1 MKLILLY
8 STLFSKDDAISDP
21 LSKMLEKPVK
31 ENQAALSESIK
42 KQWSVLQKRTI
53 SKLPATHSE
62 HTDTHPCRNTAMRYS
77 FLTGRLPPTSALP

>member
-31 ENQAALSESIK
+31 ENQAALSESKK
-42 KQWSVLQKRTI
+42 KQ
-53 SKLPATHSE
+53 
-62 HTDTHPCRNTAMRYS
+62 
-77 FLTGRLPPTSALP
+77 